1 MTVTIP
7 LTFLSVESRVSRNSG
22 KPWARIN
29 LLDEDNVPV
38 QFFSTGSFAEE
49 ISSSPQLF
57 AYPVGSVV
65 AVTLDIFRGAD
76 GYSIRVKNLR
86 EGGET

>member
-7 LTFLSVESRVSRNSG
+7 LTFLSVECRVSRNND

-38 QFFSTGSFAEE
+38 QFFSTGAFAEE
-49 ISSSPQLF
+49 ISSHRDSFDL
-57 AYPVGSVV
+57 PVGSVV

-76 GYSIRVKNLR
+76 GYSIRVKNLK